1 MKNRNAAATWLK
13 GLRVFFNQVYFKAS
27 AADGSWTTYFKSFV
41 PEGWYVFGATV
52 AVTMSGRSFWI
63 LTNPF
68 SDKLKWL

>member
-52 AVTMSGRSFWI
+52 AVTMTGR
-63 LTNPF
+63 LLCELLLDV
-68 SDKLKWL
+68 DKSIFR